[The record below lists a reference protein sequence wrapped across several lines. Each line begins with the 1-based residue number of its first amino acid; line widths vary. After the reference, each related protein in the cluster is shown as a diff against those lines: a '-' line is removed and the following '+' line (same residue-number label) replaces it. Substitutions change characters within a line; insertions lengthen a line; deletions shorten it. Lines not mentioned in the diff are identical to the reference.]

1 MENATEA
8 IKMAGAVLMFVMAL
22 SITILTFGQARESS
36 DIILNYKDR
45 ETEYQY
51 VEPQGTERT
60 VNLET
65 IIPAIFRAYLENYK
79 IVFAGKGFDPNDP
92 NAKPIYSIKE
102 NLPPPND
109 KTPRY
114 SIDLDSVQTRLGIA
128 SDEDA
133 KKTFISAILY
143 GVSSP
148 NEKKT
153 IENRFRI
160 ELPDEPLYNRLIAAT
175 QGGHEITEALGVY
188 YEDAN
193 PNIPDVMK
201 TEKRIIT
208 YRIR

>member
-1 MENATEA
+1 MENVTEA

-51 VEPQGTERT
+51 VESQGTERT

-79 IVFAGKGFDPNDP
+79 IVFTGEGFSKNDE
-92 NAKPIYSIKE
+92 PIYSIKE

-109 KTPRY
+109 ITKRY
-114 SIDLDSVQTRLGIA
+114 CIDLDSAQTENRLGLA
-128 SDEDA
+128 SDEEA

-143 GVSSP
+143 GVSSQKER
-148 NEKKT
+148 NE
-153 IENRFRI
+153 IEKRFRI
-160 ELPDEPLYNRLIAAT
+160 KLPNKSLYNRLIAAT
-175 QGGHEITEALGVY
+175 QGGHVITEALGVY

-208 YRIR
+208 YKIN